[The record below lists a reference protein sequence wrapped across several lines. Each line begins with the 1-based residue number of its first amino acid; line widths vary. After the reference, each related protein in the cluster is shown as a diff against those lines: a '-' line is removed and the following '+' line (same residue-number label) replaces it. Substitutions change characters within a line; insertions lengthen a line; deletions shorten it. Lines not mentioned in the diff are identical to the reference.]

1 MERLG
6 MEHLETGVNTDAD
19 PNRSTSTVS
28 QKPGGHAAARVPD
41 PTGRIEGSGVTRVRV
56 RYCEC
61 DPMGVA
67 HHGSYI
73 PWLEM
78 ARTEL
83 LRTSGVS
90 YADLE
95 RAGVFLV
102 VAKLS
107 VAYRRP
113 ILYDDVVDVRCDVVG
128 GGRVKIDHTYELT
141 VVERHGAACAE
152 PVAAATTTLACVDG
166 EGKVR
171 ALPEWLVPG

>member
-1 MERLG
+1 MADSERGRGIGAGLG
-6 MEHLETGVNTDAD
+6 PGSAVGPMA
-19 PNRSTSTVS
+19 PATSVE
-28 QKPGGHAAARVPD
+28 KRGA
-41 PTGRIEGSGVTRVRV
+41 TRLRV

-113 ILYDDVVDVRCDVVG
+113 VVYDDVVDVACRVVG
-128 GGRVKIDHTYELT
+128 GGRVKIDHTYELA
-141 VVERHGAACAE
+141 VVERNGAACME

-171 ALPEWLVPG
+171 ALPAWLVPG

>member
-1 MERLG
+1 MRDLRSALAAKPLPGRAPSTEGATRL
-6 MEHLETGVNTDAD
+6 
-19 PNRSTSTVS
+19 
-28 QKPGGHAAARVPD
+28 
-41 PTGRIEGSGVTRVRV
+41 RV

-83 LRTSGVS
+83 LRSSGVS
-90 YADLE
+90 YAQLE
-95 RAGVFLV
+95 GAGIFLV

-113 ILYDDVVDVRCDVVG
+113 ILYDDVIEVRCRVSG
-128 GGRVKIDHTYELT
+128 GGRVKIEHTYEIH
-141 VVERHGAACAE
+141 VVERNNAALSIDAAGAS
-152 PVAAATTTLACVDG
+152 TTLACVDR
-166 EGKVR
+166 EGR
-171 ALPEWLVPG
+171 IGALPDWLTPV

>member
-1 MERLG
+1 
-6 MEHLETGVNTDAD
+6 
-19 PNRSTSTVS
+19 
-28 QKPGGHAAARVPD
+28 
-41 PTGRIEGSGVTRVRV
+41 
-56 RYCEC
+56 
-61 DPMGVA
+61 MGVA
-67 HHGSYI
+67 HHGSYV

-107 VAYRRP
+107 IAYRRP
-113 ILYDDVVDVRCDVVG
+113 ILYDDVVEVACNVAG
-128 GGRVKIDHTYELT
+128 GGRVKIDHAYTLA
-141 VVERHGAACAE
+141 VIERNGTPTRE
-152 PVAAATTTLACVDG
+152 EVGVATTTLACVDG

-171 ALPEWLVPG
+171 ALPDWLATA

>member
-1 MERLG
+1 MESLSRNPG
-6 MEHLETGVNTDAD
+6 GRDGIGPCPRSAPSTSG
-19 PNRSTSTVS
+19 RSTL
-28 QKPGGHAAARVPD
+28 
-41 PTGRIEGSGVTRVRV
+41 RV

-67 HHGSYI
+67 HHGSYV

-107 VAYRRP
+107 IAYRRP
-113 ILYDDVVDVRCDVVG
+113 ILYDDVVEVACNVAG
-128 GGRVKIDHTYELT
+128 GGRVKIDHAYTLA
-141 VVERHGAACAE
+141 VIERNGTPTRE
-152 PVAAATTTLACVDG
+152 EVGVATTTLACVDG

-171 ALPEWLVPG
+171 ALPDWLATA